1 MATNKGVD
9 LTKDFGK
16 SWEKFAPDKFNDFDV
31 AKHGISLFV
40 VNDQEVLLA
49 YGSVFS
55 ITRDAGKT
63 WDDIDIA
70 NFLQEHGELTSINSI
85 LVIDAEIWLGV
96 TLRSPGDK
104 TSGAVLK
111 SVDGGKRWT
120 VHTVKD
126 GIGGSVYALA
136 VEK

>member
-1 MATNKGVD
+1 
-9 LTKDFGK
+9 LTKDLGK
-16 SWEKFAPDKFNDFDV
+16 SWERFAPDKFNDFDV

-49 YGSVFS
+49 YGSLFS

-63 WDDIDIA
+63 WNDIDIA
-70 NFLQEHGELTSINSI
+70 NLLQEHGGLSSINSI

-96 TLRSPGDK
+96 TLRSSGDK
-104 TSGAVLK
+104 PSGAVMK
-111 SVDGGKRWT
+111 SVDGGKRWIVCT
-120 VHTVKD
+120 VRD
-126 GIGGSVYALA
+126 GVGGPVYALA